1 MRRRD
6 FFGVICGAAATWPAV
21 ARGQQQ
27 ATPLV
32 GYLGSDTP
40 ERYATRLA
48 SFRQGLNSMGF
59 DEGKNVAIEY
69 RWARG
74 ENGRLPALAQELVR
88 ANVQVI
94 ATPGTLASALAA
106 KAATATIPIVF
117 ETGADPIA
125 SGLVASMNRPGG
137 NITGVTSLNAQFGQK
152 RLELLHELLPAAD
165 SFALLSNPT
174 NQRNADV
181 TIGLLQA
188 AARALRLKLHLLQA
202 TAEPEFEAAFAK
214 ARELNAGG
222 LVVANDIYFAL
233 RSEALGRLAQRYAM
247 PAAHQSR
254 EFATAG
260 GLFGYGGD
268 VTESHHQAGVYV
280 GRVLK
285 GEQPANLPVQQ
296 VTKMHMTINLNA
308 AKALGL
314 SVPLSMSAR
323 ADEVI
328 E

>member
-94 ATPGTLASALAA
+94 ATPGT
-106 KAATATIPIVF
+106 P
-117 ETGADPIA
+117 
-125 SGLVASMNRPGG
+125 
-137 NITGVTSLNAQFGQK
+137 
-152 RLELLHELLPAAD
+152 RL
-165 SFALLSNPT
+165 
-174 NQRNADV
+174 R
-181 TIGLLQA
+181 
-188 AARALRLKLHLLQA
+188 
-202 TAEPEFEAAFAK
+202 
-214 ARELNAGG
+214 AGG
-222 LVVANDIYFAL
+222 EGRHRYNPNRL
-233 RSEALGRLAQRYAM
+233 RNGRGPDRTRGSS
-247 PAAHQSR
+247 PA
-254 EFATAG
+254 
-260 GLFGYGGD
+260 
-268 VTESHHQAGVYV
+268 
-280 GRVLK
+280 
-285 GEQPANLPVQQ
+285 
-296 VTKMHMTINLNA
+296 
-308 AKALGL
+308 
-314 SVPLSMSAR
+314 
-323 ADEVI
+323 
-328 E
+328 

>member
-59 DEGKNVAIEY
+59 DEGRNVAIEY

-188 AARALRLKLHLLQA
+188 AARALSLKLHLL
-202 TAEPEFEAAFAK
+202 
-214 ARELNAGG
+214 
-222 LVVANDIYFAL
+222 
-233 RSEALGRLAQRYAM
+233 
-247 PAAHQSR
+247 
-254 EFATAG
+254 
-260 GLFGYGGD
+260 
-268 VTESHHQAGVYV
+268 
-280 GRVLK
+280 
-285 GEQPANLPVQQ
+285 
-296 VTKMHMTINLNA
+296 
-308 AKALGL
+308 
-314 SVPLSMSAR
+314 
-323 ADEVI
+323 
-328 E
+328 